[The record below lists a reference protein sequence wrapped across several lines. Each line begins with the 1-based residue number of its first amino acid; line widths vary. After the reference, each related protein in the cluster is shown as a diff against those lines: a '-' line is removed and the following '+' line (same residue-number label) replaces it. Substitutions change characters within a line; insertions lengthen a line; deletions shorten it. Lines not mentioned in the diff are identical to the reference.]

1 MSFSFFF
8 LKHQDEESGSDSEFR
23 PRRTSFED
31 KVKIAEKKQETIPET
46 VSEKK
51 GVGFAVET
59 PEENNK
65 EAVEEV
71 SPYLKISILITW
83 FHTFLLTFVLRIWCY
98 IKTVFLVDDFSILIT
113 CVLHNNY
120 IDTVRINKGCTE

>member
-31 KVKIAEKKQETIPET
+31 KVKIAEKKQETIPEP

-71 SPYLKISILITW
+71 SPLPQNINSYYLVPYISFNICSKNL
-83 FHTFLLTFVLRIWCY
+83 
-98 IKTVFLVDDFSILIT
+98 
-113 CVLHNNY
+113 VLHQDS
-120 IDTVRINKGCTE
+120 IPS